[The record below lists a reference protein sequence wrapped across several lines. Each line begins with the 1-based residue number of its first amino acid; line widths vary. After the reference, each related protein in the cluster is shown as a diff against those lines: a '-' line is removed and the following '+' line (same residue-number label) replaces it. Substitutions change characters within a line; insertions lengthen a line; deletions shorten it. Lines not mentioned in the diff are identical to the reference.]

1 MDKNLYNLPK
11 NDSRFFSDITKTV
24 AFHSAHCAE
33 YERLL
38 QLLKYNDRTIA
49 SYDDLYA
56 LPSIPT
62 LYLKNHPMYSLPP
75 EKAIIKGTT
84 SGTGG
89 KKTVVSLDFG
99 TSISL
104 LRMVIRVMSYYG
116 VISPV
121 PVNYV
126 MLGYKP
132 NKSND
137 AGAVKTAF
145 GATLLAPALS
155 RKYAINFTD
164 GKYVP
169 DTDGTADAL
178 IRFSKSPFPVRI
190 FGFPAYLKFLL
201 DELLSRGVKLKLPKN
216 SGIYLA
222 GGWKQFMNEQLSKSE
237 LFEYARDLLGISP
250 DRCYDFYGAVEH
262 PILYASCKCNK
273 FHVPVYSRVLVRDA
287 VTLEPAPFGT
297 PGLSSL
303 ISPLVKS
310 MPLVSIMTDDI
321 IVMYEHC
328 DCGIP
333 SPCFEILGRA
343 SADDLK
349 TCAATAAELLSK

>member
-1 MDKNLYNLPK
+1 LAGFD
-11 NDSRFFSDITKTV
+11 
-24 AFHSAHCAE
+24 
-33 YERLL
+33 
-38 QLLKYNDRTIA
+38 DRIIR
-49 SYDDLYA
+49 SYDDLYN

-62 LYLKNHPMYSLPP
+62 LYLKNHPMYSINP
-75 EKAIIKGTT
+75 EKAVVKGTT

-89 KKTVVSLDFG
+89 KKTVVALDFATG
-99 TSISL
+99 ISA

-121 PVNYV
+121 PVNYII
-126 MLGYKP
+126 LGFQP

-137 AGAVKTAF
+137 AGAAKTAY
-145 GATLLAPALS
+145 GATLLAPALC
-155 RKYAINFTD
+155 RKYAINFVD

-169 DTDGTADAL
+169 DTDNTADAL
-178 IRFSKSPFPVRI
+178 IRFSRSPFPVRI

-201 DELLSRGVKLKLPKN
+201 DELNSRGIKLRLPKN

-222 GGWKQFMNEQLSKSE
+222 GGWKQFWNEKLSKSD
-237 LFEYARDLLGISP
+237 LFGYAEELLGISP
-250 DRCYDFYGAVEH
+250 HRCYDFYGAVEH

-273 FHVPVYSRVLVRDA
+273 FHVPIYSRVLVRDA
-287 VTLEPAPFGT
+287 ATLEPVPFGT
-297 PGLSSL
+297 PGLASL
-303 ISPLVKS
+303 ISPLVRS

-321 IVMYEHC
+321 IVMYDKC

-349 TCAATAAELLSK
+349 TCAANAAELLTK